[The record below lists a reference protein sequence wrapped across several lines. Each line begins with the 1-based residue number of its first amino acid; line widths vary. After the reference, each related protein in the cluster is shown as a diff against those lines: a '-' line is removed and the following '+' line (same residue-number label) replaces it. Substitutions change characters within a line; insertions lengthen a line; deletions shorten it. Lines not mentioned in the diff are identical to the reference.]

1 MVIWYDIFVK
11 INVQS
16 FGKNLFVNVVTG
28 IEKKQQYVYKKTEKH
43 VFFLNNFLS
52 FSFPPNVLEWE
63 ELENKYQ

>member
-1 MVIWYDIFVK
+1 MNLTQRQKKLICFGNIIYIWLYGMIFFVK

-43 VFFLNNFLS
+43 VFF
-52 FSFPPNVLEWE
+52 
-63 ELENKYQ
+63 